1 MNDNHQL
8 IAHDSLNPEKIS
20 LTDYTNTLTAE
31 ALRTGLFDE
40 SDLARIRAGLM
51 ETLSEVIGY
60 YSDNKSTSVQTEKA
74 KVFAQAILFNVD
86 AHLLTLGDHHKAIEE
101 LRNKKLNELYG
112 RGYLLNSKRFE
123 AAKVLYARVRYTRR
137 KDGSAEYNKTLDVK
151 LKNYFA
157 DYDARFTAHSK
168 AYITL
173 GEYGIRGAFRID
185 QMAGVLNKLLEV
197 NTGRPADVTVEG

>member
-40 SDLARIRAGLM
+40 GDLARIQAGLM

-74 KVFAQAILFNVD
+74 KVLA
-86 AHLLTLGDHHKAIEE
+86 
-101 LRNKKLNELYG
+101 
-112 RGYLLNSKRFE
+112 
-123 AAKVLYARVRYTRR
+123 
-137 KDGSAEYNKTLDVK
+137 
-151 LKNYFA
+151 
-157 DYDARFTAHSK
+157 
-168 AYITL
+168 
-173 GEYGIRGAFRID
+173 
-185 QMAGVLNKLLEV
+185 
-197 NTGRPADVTVEG
+197 